1 MAMPQNKLYESLS
14 DDITLFNSVL
24 IPLFESFFDFNNN
37 RAFKARIY
45 FNFTG
50 VGTEKINLLYSNS
63 QIKGHLPIELNPIE
77 LFVLLAVVAP
87 YYYPDSYSWARYL
100 NKMDTE
106 SFSIVGGKITG
117 DNKCFFPT
125 GETILFLLAGHNIE
139 KRFVYEEIINFEN
152 KLFSQNL
159 LSFGS
164 AEPGT
169 PRLSGQL
176 YPTDE
181 LLALLKGVTFRPEYS
196 TNFPA
201 SRIKTKMEW
210 EDLIL
215 PYETHEDL
223 EELKIW
229 MEYGKDL
236 LINFELG
243 KRLKPGYRCLFYG
256 PPGTGKTLTASLL
269 GKNFNVDVYRID
281 LSMVV
286 SKWVGETEKNLKN
299 IFDQATNKN
308 WILFFDEA
316 DSLFGKR
323 TSTNSSND
331 RYANQEVSYLLQR
344 IEDFP
349 GLVILASNLK
359 SNIDEAFNRRFQS
372 VIYFPMPNPETRYIL
387 WSKAFPKEFPLESK
401 IDISKISKKYEL
413 AGGAIINI
421 VRYCALK
428 AMDRKNHEIQLDD
441 LEHGIVREFKKEG
454 KIVG

>member
-1 MAMPQNKLYESLS
+1 MPQNIIYKSLS
-14 DDITLFNSVL
+14 DDLSMLNSLL
-24 IPLFESFFDFNNN
+24 IPVFESFFDFKNNK
-37 RAFKARIY
+37 AFKATTY
-45 FNFTG
+45 FNFIG
-50 VGTEKINLLYSNS
+50 IEVDKVNDLHSKSL
-63 QIKGHLPIELNPIE
+63 IKKHIPLELDPVE
-77 LFVLLAVVAP
+77 LFILLAVVAP
-87 YYYPDSYSWARYL
+87 YFYPDSYSWARYL
-100 NKMDTE
+100 NKLDSE
-106 SFSIVGGKITG
+106 SFSILGGKING
-117 DNKCFFPT
+117 DNKCFYPT
-125 GETILFLLAGHNIE
+125 GETILFLLAGHSIE
-139 KRFVYEEIINFEN
+139 KRFQFEEVINFEN
-152 KLFSQNL
+152 ILFSQNL
-159 LSFGS
+159 IAVGTS
-164 AEPGT
+164 EQGT

-181 LLALLKGVTFRPEYS
+181 LISLLKGVLFRPEYS

-201 SRIKTKMEW
+201 SRIKTRMEW
-210 EDLIL
+210 DDLIL

-229 MEYGKDL
+229 MEHGESL
-236 LINFELG
+236 LENYELG
-243 KRLKPGYRCLFYG
+243 KRLKPGYRSLFYG

-269 GKNFNVDVYRID
+269 GKNFGVDVYRID

-323 TSTNSSND
+323 TNTSSSND

-372 VIYFPMPNPETRYIL
+372 VIYFPMPNSEIRYIL

-401 IDISKISKKYEL
+401 IDIGKIAKKYEL

-421 VRYCALK
+421 VRYCVLK
-428 AMDRKNHEIQLDD
+428 AMDRKSHEILLDD
-441 LEHGIVREFKKEG
+441 LEHAIVREFKKEG